1 MLSALLT
8 GLNRAFPFIPDHSVD
23 KFNEQISILF
33 KIVHVTT
40 FNKSIQALMLLLQLM
55 LTKKQVF
62 ILFYYFILFYFFIIL
77 LFIIL
82 FYLLKFLLI
91 YLFLKFF

>member
-40 FNKSIQALMLLLQLM
+40 FNKSIQALMLLLQL